1 MSVAGAVGGR
11 KITSMTE
18 RLVSGELVSAAVF
31 APPDM
36 SLLAEQL
43 VASAAQQ
50 GVQLTG
56 ADGLLT
62 ALTRQ
67 VLQAALEVEMADH
80 LGFDKGDRAGRGA
93 GNIRNGSTP
102 KTVRTGDR

>member
-1 MSVAGAVGGR
+1 
-11 KITSMTE
+11 MTE

-56 ADGLLT
+56 ADGFLT

-93 GNIRNGSTP
+93 GNIRAAQPWHRGCMH
-102 KTVRTGDR
+102 KLDRFTGAGQSL